1 MFPLMIYAYLTNL
14 FGDDPNFHQNHFM
27 GKHVLYTLCWYLYFL
42 HGTMLPFHKTAIPS
56 TSNSH
61 SFTKPELW
69 STTDFCWFEATFWQ
83 WIGPSLIVQAR
94 RVHVLEL
101 HLSDEVSSHFFNHSS
116 TYSFTLFE
124 FHQQQTGHRSVFVL
138 LMINHEFYASIEIRW
153 SIFSIASPP
162 NSFVQFKLVSH
173 WHNNLPTWD
182 KNPKD

>member
-14 FGDDPNFHQNHFM
+14 SGDDPNFHQNHFM
-27 GKHVLYTLCWYLYFL
+27 GKHALYTLSWYLYFL

-61 SFTKPELW
+61 SFTKPKLW
-69 STTDFCWFEATFWQ
+69 STTDFCWFEATSRQ

-101 HLSDEVSSHFFNHSS
+101 HLLDEVSSHFFNHSS

-124 FHQQQTGHRSVFVL
+124 FHQQQTGQRSVFVCW
-138 LMINHEFYASIEIRW
+138 W
-153 SIFSIASPP
+153 SIMNSIH
-162 NSFVQFKLVSH
+162 VHVSRYDDPYFLLLAHPTRLFELLCH
-173 WHNNLPTWD
+173 WHNNLPTRD